1 MCVCETRTAGAGPD
15 GQSSGRGFRD
25 EKHDGKTS
33 KDLIKSGVK
42 GHEQG
47 KRYLIAMLPLDDLA
61 LMFNAALSHKHR
73 AIGTTLGQ
81 IMSAALGL

>member
-1 MCVCETRTAGAGPD
+1 MCETQTVRAGPG

-25 EKHDGKTS
+25 EKHHGKTS
-33 KDLIKSGVK
+33 RDLIKSGVK

-47 KRYLIAMLPLDDLA
+47 KRYLIAMLPLDYRA
-61 LMFNAALSHKHR
+61 LMFNAALSHKHKV
-73 AIGTTLGQ
+73 IGTTLGQ

>member
-1 MCVCETRTAGAGPD
+1 MKPGQPGQGLD

-33 KDLIKSGVK
+33 RDLIKSGVK

-47 KRYLIAMLPLDDLA
+47 KRYLIAMLP
-61 LMFNAALSHKHR
+61 
-73 AIGTTLGQ
+73 
-81 IMSAALGL
+81 